1 MHANTLRYIGKLQLV
16 LLPGVIKPPFEK
28 SAYSIH
34 IPSKSV
40 CKRKSWTICNIL
52 RIFNNRVGISFIF
65 FMLLL
70 CFVSFFLYLLLFI
83 LLFYFLSFCFVL
95 VFCSLLCLST
105 SVVINKNTRTLIWSI
120 SFTNTVHN
128 MPKFW

>member
-1 MHANTLRYIGKLQLV
+1 MHANTLRYIGKLQLA
-16 LLPGVIKPPFEK
+16 LLPGVIITPFEK

-34 IPSKSV
+34 IPSKSI
-40 CKRKSWTICNIL
+40 CKRKSWTICHIL
-52 RIFNNRVGISFIF
+52 RIFNNRVGILF
-65 FMLLL
+65 FYVALVF
-70 CFVSFFLYLLLFI
+70 CEGFLYLLLFI
-83 LLFYFLSFCFVL
+83 LLFYFLLFCFVL

-105 SVVINKNTRTLIWSI
+105 SVVINKNIRTLIWSI